1 MARSAEKSV
10 GPRTA
15 VPTVGFIYD
24 ASASAIRPIRG
35 IPGAAFLDDAI
46 HTGFTVALAAV
57 SPAADAALAVSAEDG
72 TVWLIPFRGRLPA
85 TVAVGAMTSPDRIS
99 FSPAGSAALL
109 YSASA
114 ARLQVLTGMP
124 TVPTVQDLPF
134 NGADEIAVADDGVAV
149 LTAGSAG
156 VEIRFTDGSAAPPSL
171 AVSAVA
177 TNFRRG
183 THDAVA
189 VTSEGAVYVYADAA
203 KQWSEIHARDAMIQN
218 PAGVQLSADGTMAYV
233 AGSGG
238 TILAIQTATG
248 QANAIMCNC
257 APRGLRA
264 LNAGSIYQLTDAAD
278 AVLWLFDASQATP
291 RLWFVPR
298 RNGQ

>member
-1 MARSAEKSV
+1 MGAAEKPSA
-10 GPRTA
+10 PRTA
-15 VPTVGFIYD
+15 GPTVGFIYD
-24 ASASAIRPIRG
+24 ASASAILPIRG

-46 HTGFTVALAAV
+46 DPGFTLALAAV
-57 SPAADAALAVSAEDG
+57 SPAADAALAVSAEDS
-72 TVWLIPFRGRLPA
+72 TVWLIRFRGKLPA
-85 TVAVGAMTSPDRIS
+85 TVAAGAMTSPDRIF

-124 TVPTVQDLPF
+124 VAPAVQDLSPD
-134 NGADEIAVADDGVAV
+134 GAVPMAVADDGSAV
-149 LTAGSAG
+149 LSAGSGG

-171 AVSAVA
+171 AVSVGAA
-177 TNFRRG
+177 NFRRG

-189 VTSEGAVYVYADAA
+189 ATGEGAVYLYADAA
-203 KQWSEIHARDAMIQN
+203 KQWSEIRAGDATIQN
-218 PAGVQLSADGTMAYV
+218 PVGAQLSADGTMAYV

-248 QANAIMCNC
+248 EANAIVCNC
-257 APRGLRA
+257 TPRGLRA

-278 AVLWLFDASQATP
+278 VLLWLFDASQATP